1 MIHGLARVEEGRNQ
15 GAQPILLQV
24 LKGDIK
30 VVLPNTFA
38 EAEPVFPWKA

>member
-1 MIHGLARVEEGRNQ
+1 MPYGPTRFVNGQNTGARPLV
-15 GAQPILLQV
+15 LQV

-30 VVLPNTFA
+30 VVLPKEYR